1 MRKSKK
7 GQSTGFAWVYG
18 LVMLF
23 GIGVMFIT
31 FDQVFLGHLVPII
44 KNMVNGTTSGIDID
58 PGVQDEINNNIDKYM
73 DYWHAIPFLL
83 FFVIVIFWIVSA
95 IRKEREG
102 EYYG

>member
-1 MRKSKK
+1 MVKSKK
-7 GQSTGFAWVYG
+7 AQSTGFAWVYG

-31 FDQVFLGHLVPII
+31 FDQVFMGHLVPTI
-44 KNMVNGTTSGIDID
+44 KNMVNGTTSGIAID
-58 PGVQDEINNNIDKYM
+58 AGVQAEINSNIDKYM

-83 FFVIVIFWIVSA
+83 FFVVIIFWIISA

-102 EYYG
+102 EYY